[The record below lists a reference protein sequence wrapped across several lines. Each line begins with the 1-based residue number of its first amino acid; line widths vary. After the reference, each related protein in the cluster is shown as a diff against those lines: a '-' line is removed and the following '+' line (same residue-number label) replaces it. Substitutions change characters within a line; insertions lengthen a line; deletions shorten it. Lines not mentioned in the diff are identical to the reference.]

1 MIKFHN
7 TMGTVSMTNDY
18 FAGLVNTAAQSC
30 YGVVAITAS
39 SPADSI
45 KSLVLGDDFPEK
57 GVRVTSEN
65 GRLVIELHIKV
76 SYGLNISAIVK
87 SIPHKVKYVV
97 ENATGLPVARIDVAV
112 DDILTD

>member
-65 GRLVIELHIKV
+65 GVTSFHFTMTLAGEPQ
-76 SYGLNISAIVK
+76 AA
-87 SIPHKVKYVV
+87 PH
-97 ENATGLPVARIDVAV
+97 ERG
-112 DDILTD
+112 